1 MRRTMLGIALLVALI
16 LLSTAHAQTP
26 TPKPSA
32 GLTII
37 GGETAKVGEFPSM
50 VAILFGQSEPGVLSL
65 YQYCGGTL
73 IADRWVLTAAHCVLD
88 YYSAI
93 SPQYFR
99 VTLGNLSALNE
110 DNQGQIVKVSAV
122 IPHPGFDYTYG
133 NNYYAFYTNDIGL
146 VRLAEPV
153 DFSKTK
159 LVTATLLSLDEE
171 ATLAAPEVKAVA
183 VGWGNTVTNTS
194 KASELLQKATLPLL
208 SNADC
213 NKPEL
218 YNGDVQENMLCAGP
232 LEGGQGVCYRDNG
245 GPLFVPKGN
254 ELVQAG
260 ITSWARGRACADS
273 NSPGVFTRV
282 ARYHDWIES
291 YTTGRIPVLAL
302 TANSVAVGEPVGFT
316 AIAQQSRAGDFF
328 NVSFGDQSSSEQST
342 PLPEASSLLT
352 DALKTRTFTHTYKH
366 AGTYILTADLVSEFN
381 QTSRAT
387 TTLYVKSTRLLII
400 FDHNKIVSGKEA
412 LFNVVVFDPPLQDGK
427 ATGKVQLAF
436 SDGVKAEQNLPLPSC
451 WGAVCFNYTRTFNF
465 SGSYE
470 ITATVLSDSYSDTVD
485 VLPETVAF
493 AKETGNVI
501 PSATLKLEP
510 AKATIS
516 LAGSLPL
523 ETTILRDTSPINDV
537 QISYEVSKDSRG
549 FSYGS
554 INGSTFFP
562 KYLGVAL
569 ITATTYLQETDEHL
583 TATATITI
591 LKPGTFIPATPSPVI
606 PSPAIPKTS
615 ILKIEPPHATISLT
629 GSLALAATVLGN
641 DYPSWVSY
649 EVSKDSSGFSYGYV
663 DGSTFFPK
671 YPGVALITANLEQP
685 GESLNATATITIL
698 NPPNYKVTKGI
709 LNVENGYTIKGNA
722 VTLSEIPTLQQS
734 GTGMAFPEG
743 TEITLEESLGS
754 PLFGSWNEA
763 AREPGRV
770 TLPYYISIEAT
781 HPAYGQ
787 FQTTQGG
794 PYQLTL
800 DLAKAFSTTETI
812 SAVLQALTKY
822 VPKPKLDLT
831 SLHVENYSRN
841 DNLWRRA
848 ITEPFNTDA
857 DYTYGWQTTPFSP
870 TFKIN
875 LTQINDLSLSVQEP
889 APQMVYL
896 PLVLR

>member
-1 MRRTMLGIALLVALI
+1 MLGIALLVALI

-328 NVSFGDQSSSEQST
+328 TVSFGDQSSSERST
-342 PLPEASSLLT
+342 PLPEASSLMT

-366 AGTYILTADLVSEFN
+366 AGTYTLTADLVPEFN

-387 TTLYVKSTRLLII
+387 TTVNVRSTGLRVR
-400 FDHNKIVSGKEA
+400 FDQKIVLPGKEA
-412 LFNVVVFDPPLQDGK
+412 SFDVFVTNPPLQDGK

-436 SDGVKAEQNLPLPSC
+436 SDGVKVEQNLPWEESF
-451 WGAVCFNYTRTFNF
+451 FNYTRTFTYP
-465 SGSYE
+465 GSYG
-470 ITATVLSDSYSDTVD
+470 ITATVLLGIYSDTVD
-485 VLPETVAF
+485 VLSNTIEFVTDTIKV
-493 AKETGNVI
+493 V
-501 PSATLKLEP
+501 PSASLKLEP

-516 LAGSLPL
+516 LTESLAL
-523 ETTILRDTSPINDV
+523 TTTILRGTSPITDV
-537 QISYEVSKDSRG
+537 QINYEVSKDFIGS
-549 FSYGS
+549 FYGYAD
-554 INGSTFFP
+554 GSTFFP
-562 KYLGVAL
+562 KYSGVAL
-569 ITATTYLQETDEHL
+569 ITATTYLQETDEYL
-583 TATATITI
+583 T
-591 LKPGTFIPATPSPVI
+591 
-606 PSPAIPKTS
+606 
-615 ILKIEPPHATISLT
+615 
-629 GSLALAATVLGN
+629 
-641 DYPSWVSY
+641 
-649 EVSKDSSGFSYGYV
+649 
-663 DGSTFFPK
+663 
-671 YPGVALITANLEQP
+671 
-685 GESLNATATITIL
+685 ATATITIL
-698 NPPNYKVTKGI
+698 NPPNYKVTKVI
-709 LNVENGYTIKGNA
+709 LNEENDTVKGNA
-722 VTLSEIPTLQQS
+722 ISLSGLLWS
-734 GTGMAFPEG
+734 AFPEG
-743 TEITLEESLGS
+743 TEIILIESLGS
-754 PLFGSWNEA
+754 PIDSAMMDAG
-763 AREPGRV
+763 REPGRV
-770 TLPYYISIEAT
+770 PLPYYLEIRAIGYYDEL
-781 HPAYGQ
+781 
-787 FQTTQGG
+787 QTAPYG
-794 PYQLTL
+794 PYQLTF
-800 DLAKAFSTTETI
+800 DLAKVFDATGTT
-812 SAVLQALTKY
+812 SSVSQALPNTTFN
-822 VPKPKLDLT
+822 LD
-831 SLHVENYSRN
+831 SLHIEHYS

-857 DYTYGWQTTPFSP
+857 DYTYGWKTLPTDTTFSA
-870 TFKIN
+870 
-875 LTQINDLSLSVQEP
+875 SLSQLGNFSLTSQGP
-889 APQMVYL
+889 ALQTVYL